1 MAATDVIPLQSD
13 GSPVSAEISLL
24 MKRQQYGMVGK
35 HSRVKVCHWT
45 KSSLKDE
52 GGCYKHKFYGI
63 KSHQC
68 LQMTPS
74 FTCNFACNFCWR
86 DHAFHT
92 APTMK
97 EGMDDPVDI
106 VEKSI
111 ISQKKLLS
119 GFGGHKTANKQKV
132 REAMAPKHVAI
143 SLDGEPTLYPKIAQL
158 IGEYTKR
165 GMTTFLVSNG
175 SMPEKIQEVI
185 DTAPPTQLY
194 ISLDAPNKEL
204 FQKIDNPLIKDAWE
218 RIMRT
223 LDIMASAGDKTRTV
237 LRMTLI
243 KGMNMCSVNDY
254 ASLFNRSKAQFVEVK
269 AYMWVGHS
277 QERMSQDQMPRHEE
291 VVAFAHDLSDAS
303 GYEVVDEHVPS
314 RVVLL
319 RRKDAPDK
327 MIDFSSL
334 GSFATL

>member
-1 MAATDVIPLQSD
+1 MAVTATDIISLESEH
-13 GSPVSAEISLL
+13 SPVTSEITLL

-63 KSHQC
+63 QSHQC
-68 LQMTPS
+68 VQMTPS

-86 DHAFHT
+86 DHAYHT
-92 APTMK
+92 TPAMK
-97 EGMDDPVDI
+97 EGMDDPIEI

-111 ISQKKLLS
+111 QSQKKLLS
-119 GFGGHKTANKQKV
+119 GFGGHKTANKTKV
-132 REAMAPKHVAI
+132 KEAMAPKHVAI

-158 IGEYTKR
+158 IEEYTKR

-175 SMPEKIQEVI
+175 SMPEKIREIV

-204 FQKIDNPLIKDAWE
+204 FLKIDNPMIKDAWE
-218 RIMRT
+218 RIMQT
-223 LDIMASAGDKTRTV
+223 LDILSTAQDRTRTV

-243 KGMNMCSVNDY
+243 KGMNMCDPQGY
-254 ASLFNRSKAQFVEVK
+254 AALFDRSKAQFVEVK
-269 AYMWVGHS
+269 GFMFVGHA
-277 QERMSQDQMPRHEE
+277 QQRMEKDNMPFHEE
-291 VVAFAHDLSDAS
+291 VVGFAHVLANAS

-319 RRKDAPDK
+319 KRKDAPNK
-327 MIDFSSL
+327 MIDFSAL
-334 GSFATL
+334 VNA